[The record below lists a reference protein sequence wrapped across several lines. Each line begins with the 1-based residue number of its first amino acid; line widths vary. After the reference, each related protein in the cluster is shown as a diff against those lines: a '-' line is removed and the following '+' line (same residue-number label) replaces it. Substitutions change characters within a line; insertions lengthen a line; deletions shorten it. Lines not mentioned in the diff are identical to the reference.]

1 MAKSFARAGFTPNQ
15 VTILGLVFSLFAFF
29 AISFDIPVLY
39 GILVF
44 VAGLLDG
51 VDGALAKITGSAS
64 PKGGFLDSLTDRY
77 SDFIL
82 IFGFLF
88 WKGHSNFYFSIPFNW
103 WVVMSLAGFIMV
115 SYTRSKGEF
124 YDLDLDRGIAGR
136 SERLFILFM
145 FSILYLYDIDFPV
158 YGLIAAGILANLTAI
173 YRIAIALKNL
183 RRNQNI

>member
-1 MAKSFARAGFTPNQ
+1 
-15 VTILGLVFSLFAFF
+15 
-29 AISFDIPVLY
+29 
-39 GILVF
+39 
-44 VAGLLDG
+44 
-51 VDGALAKITGSAS
+51 
-64 PKGGFLDSLTDRY
+64 
-77 SDFIL
+77 
-82 IFGFLF
+82 
-88 WKGHSNFYFSIPFNW
+88 
-103 WVVMSLAGFIMV
+103 MSLAGFIMV